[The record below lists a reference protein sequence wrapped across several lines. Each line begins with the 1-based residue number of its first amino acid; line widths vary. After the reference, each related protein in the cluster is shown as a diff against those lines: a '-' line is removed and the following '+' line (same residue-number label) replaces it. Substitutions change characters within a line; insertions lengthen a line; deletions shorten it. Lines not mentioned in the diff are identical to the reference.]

1 MYRIKG
7 CPVPIYQDEG
17 ELNRL
22 LELVKELKPKRI
34 LEIGSRCGT
43 G

>member
-22 LELVKELKPKRI
+22 LELVKEGI
-34 LEIGSRCGT
+34 WGIGAMWKASK
-43 G
+43 